1 MYNKD
6 NEFASEIVSE
16 KTDEKLINL
25 LEKSKS
31 NLFTWWRVVLSVL
44 IITLVFMLYKT
55 LNETKIGVKMINQGS
70 DSDHYFEVKGPD
82 PSYKTK
88 HESVPNHK
96 GYFMQY
102 ALDGWGDADHSTDK
116 IMELADKIDPENSL
130 YHYLAAGINYKN
142 VIGKVDSNETNL
154 SERQDFNKVIEYKIL
169 NQDAYNKALNH
180 IKEAGDRKG
189 IQDHISEISME
200 KLEKIKTKVPQGYFA
215 KVALI
220 SEAFGVQYYSIDLI
234 NTAYILEAKFY
245 ELSRNG
251 TIEEFMFWKDQYL
264 KFIDDFTKHETTII
278 DILVAKAII
287 RTPLTNMR
295 AAASHLKIDEEVK
308 KITQLLDVL
317 FLEKKVNN
325 RPTRAEDLLSYSKFG
340 YLAYLT
346 DSPTRRQLPPDLSLG
361 EEVSPEP
368 YRLLEHT
375 FFGRMMLI
383 VSIFLTFIICISM
396 WIFYWVKRK
405 NKTTLPLK
413 ALSSLSLVDGCLII
427 CGGVILPML
436 GYVIINEKTSLG
448 VREWGI
454 HSADY
459 MLFAIQFNSM
469 LITIFTLSALLLR
482 LRLTKTLPEI
492 IEPIKWQHWCLP
504 CFSILAMILVG
515 LSDTYSEVLP
525 LVIAGLLLSI
535 TILTWLVTAI
545 CHCFRRSEKLPV
557 SQYAADCCLY
567 ILLQ

>member
-16 KTDEKLINL
+16 KTDEKLITL

-130 YHYLAAGINYKN
+130 YRYLAAGINYKN

-180 IKEAGDRKG
+180 IKEAGNRKG
-189 IQDHISEISME
+189 IQDHIFEISME

-220 SEAFGVQYYSIDLI
+220 SESFGLQYYSIDLI

-264 KFIDDFTKHETTII
+264 KFIDDFTKHETAII

-287 RTPLTNMR
+287 RALTNMR

-308 KITQLLDVL
+308 KITHNYWM
-317 FLEKKVNN
+317 FYFSRKK
-325 RPTRAEDLLSYSKFG
+325 
-340 YLAYLT
+340 
-346 DSPTRRQLPPDLSLG
+346 
-361 EEVSPEP
+361 
-368 YRLLEHT
+368 
-375 FFGRMMLI
+375 
-383 VSIFLTFIICISM
+383 
-396 WIFYWVKRK
+396 
-405 NKTTLPLK
+405 
-413 ALSSLSLVDGCLII
+413 
-427 CGGVILPML
+427 
-436 GYVIINEKTSLG
+436 
-448 VREWGI
+448 
-454 HSADY
+454 
-459 MLFAIQFNSM
+459 
-469 LITIFTLSALLLR
+469 
-482 LRLTKTLPEI
+482 
-492 IEPIKWQHWCLP
+492 
-504 CFSILAMILVG
+504 
-515 LSDTYSEVLP
+515 
-525 LVIAGLLLSI
+525 
-535 TILTWLVTAI
+535 
-545 CHCFRRSEKLPV
+545 
-557 SQYAADCCLY
+557 
-567 ILLQ
+567 